1 MVHGTDA
8 FTHLS
13 CFLLDGSWGV
23 LAQDLYFRILST
35 TSKRILQTV
44 CARSLHEDSVRHLC
58 NPQRSS
64 VREDLP
70 HVFTYQLI
78 QAKVEQF
85 KKKAAAI
92 QRKAVHDGD
101 VALQTRIVE
110 FKDWLTAY
118 ERLLHFAATFHP
130 QYEDFLGASHWPHG
144 FGQKGLI
151 TSKCIFLFIKKRGA
165 NKKLGEGLH
174 FPLLFTFTHVC
185 VCNIQCSFFYLAD
198 HSLMLSRYDAAV
210 H

>member
-1 MVHGTDA
+1 M
-8 FTHLS
+8 
-13 CFLLDGSWGV
+13 LLPLPLPPEWTV
-23 LAQDLYFRILST
+23 LR
-35 TSKRILQTV
+35 
-44 CARSLHEDSVRHLC
+44 

-151 TSKCIFLFIKKRGA
+151 TSKSIFQKKRGGVQKA
-165 NKKLGEGLH
+165 KRRFA
-174 FPLLFTFTHVC
+174 FPFALYAY
-185 VCNIQCSFFYLAD
+185 SFLC
-198 HSLMLSRYDAAV
+198 LRY
-210 H
+210 